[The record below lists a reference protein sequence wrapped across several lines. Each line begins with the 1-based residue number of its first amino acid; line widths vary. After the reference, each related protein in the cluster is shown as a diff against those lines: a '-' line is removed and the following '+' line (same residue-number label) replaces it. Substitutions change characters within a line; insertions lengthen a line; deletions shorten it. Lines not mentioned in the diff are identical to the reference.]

1 MALTMPATTCFHCGE
16 PLPAEPLRDAIA
28 GTGQA
33 FCCTGCAAAAR
44 WIAEADLGD
53 YYRLR
58 QTDAARVG
66 TEAIDYA
73 CWDRADLL
81 AEHSTVVDGGREITV
96 LTDGMRCAACAWLI
110 DRALTR
116 EPGVQE
122 IAANAITG
130 RIRIVWDD
138 ARTPLSTLL
147 SRLASLGYRPSLATG
162 EAHEQA
168 RRRERNR
175 WLLRLGVAG
184 LGSMQAMMFA
194 EALYLD
200 TSGEMPLPTRD
211 FFRWITFLVST
222 PVVFYAGWPF
232 IEGMWRELRGRRLG
246 MDTLIASSTL
256 LAYFASLLETL
267 RGGVHVWYDAAV
279 MFVFLLL
286 AARMLEQ
293 RARGIA
299 SAQVDAL
306 ARARPALATRERD
319 DGSAEQVPLAALA
332 CGDVVRIAVG
342 EAVPA
347 DGVLVDDDSDDGS
360 GTAFDEAL
368 LTGESLPVTR
378 RTGDTAFAGSVC
390 RERPAR
396 LRVTHTGAD
405 TRLSQLVR
413 LVERAQ
419 EQRPAIARAADRVA
433 GAFVAALSL
442 IALGVYLWWRVHDPA
457 RAFEVALA
465 VLVVSCPC
473 ALSLAVPAALAAAHG
488 ALAKLGVL
496 ALRGEAL
503 DTLARADRIVF
514 DKTGTLSDRHPRIV
528 AIDTFGDIDRV
539 RALAIATALERD
551 SGHPLAAAFVEASAQ
566 ERTANLPCPPF
577 AKGGNATSSDVIA
590 TLSPPLEKGV
600 DGRAAVG
607 GGICLSAR
615 NVHAVPGHGIAGEID
630 GRVWRLGRAAWA
642 AQDARGG
649 DDEAALWLGDGQR
662 GSARF
667 RLREIP
673 RPEAAE
679 ALQALRGQGLSIALC
694 SGDAEQA
701 VARMADAIDLPR
713 GRAQDAAH
721 VRARQTPE
729 DKLAY
734 VRGRQATG
742 EIVAMVGDGIN
753 DAPVLAGADV
763 SIALA
768 DGAALAQR
776 AADFVVGGGDLRR
789 IPQAVALARRSRRI
803 VRENFAW
810 AIGYNLLALPLA
822 AAGMVTPWVAAIG
835 MALSSLLVTLN
846 ALRLTRVP
854 AQPQADGGAS
864 RI

>member
-1 MALTMPATTCFHCGE
+1 MLRAATCFHCGE
-16 PLPAEPLRDAIA
+16 PLPAEPLRDTIA
-28 GTGQA
+28 GGEQA

-73 CWDRADLL
+73 AWDRADLL

-162 EAHEQA
+162 EAYEQA

-256 LAYFASLLETL
+256 LAYFASLIETL

-319 DGSAEQVPLAALA
+319 DGNAEQVPLAALA
-332 CGDVVRIAVG
+332 SGDVVRIAVG

-347 DGVLVDDDSDDGS
+347 DGVLLDDAADGDG

-368 LTGESLPVTR
+368 LTGESLPVTKQP
-378 RTGDTAFAGSVC
+378 GDTAFAGSLC

-433 GAFVAALSL
+433 SVFVAMLSL
-442 IALGVYLWWRVHDPA
+442 IALGVYLWWRAHEPA

-528 AIDTFGDIDRV
+528 AIDTFGDTDRT

-551 SGHPLAAAFVEASAQ
+551 SGHPLAAAFVEASAV
-566 ERTANLPCPPF
+566 EGSAEARKANPPCPPF
-577 AKGGNATSSDVIA
+577 TKGGSTSSNGAITA
-590 TLSPPLEKGV
+590 LLPPLQKGV

-615 NVHAVPGHGIAGEID
+615 NVHAVPGHGIAGEVD
-630 GRVWRLGRAAWA
+630 GRAWRLGRAAWAA

-662 GSARF
+662 ASARF
-667 RLREIP
+667 RLQETP

-679 ALQALRGQGLSIALC
+679 ALQALRAQGLSLALC

-701 VARMADAIDLPR
+701 VARMADAVDIPR
-713 GRAQDAAH
+713 DPAH

-729 DKLAY
+729 DKLVY
-734 VRGRQATG
+734 VRERQAAG

-822 AAGMVTPWVAAIG
+822 AAGMVTPWIAAIG

-846 ALRLTRVP
+846 ALRLTRLPVP
-854 AQPQADGGAS
+854 SSADPHAS